1 MQWPPGP
8 PGMQA
13 PRPLSLPTG
22 APPQQGGPGVGSPT
36 QGARPEEREEAG
48 KGMVDVVQG
57 EVTKGGEEKKPES
70 EKAAKAWTAHKN
82 DEGVAYY
89 YNSVTGESTYEKPKG
104 FVGEVRQIAPKVMW

>member
-8 PGMQA
+8 PEMQA
-13 PRPLSLPTG
+13 PRPRSLPTG

-36 QGARPEEREEAG
+36 QGARSEEREEAG

-57 EVTKGGEEKKPES
+57 EVTKGGKEKKPES

-104 FVGEVRQIAPKVMW
+104 FVGEVRQVAPKVMW